1 MEGEANTD
9 NVLITDMQNS
19 NENRKNKILL
29 VEDNEISR
37 EVGILLLEK
46 KGYIITAAENGETAL
61 ALLESSKY
69 DLIMMDLQMPVMDGY
84 TATKKI
90 REKEKFN
97 GGHVIIIA
105 LTAYAMKED
114 VEKCLALGMDDYL
127 SKPINAE
134 EMYKKLEKWL

>member
-1 MEGEANTD
+1 
-9 NVLITDMQNS
+9 MQNS